1 MTFAASSAL
10 GPRVPEVVLRTHL
23 NILLVGTT
31 KQTSDFMAGLWPALL
46 EPIVLCDAAG
56 FLWPRES
63 IGTLILENATEM
75 AMAQQVSL
83 FAQLEDSLRHTRV
96 ITTVR
101 RPLFPDVQMGWF
113 LHALYYR
120 LNTIMLDFCEQAVQH
135 SEYSDQPRSAHSS

>member
-1 MTFAASSAL
+1 MTLGVSSAL
-10 GPRVPEVVLRTHL
+10 GPLLPEVVLRTHL

-56 FLWPRES
+56 FPWLGES

-75 AMAQQVSL
+75 SMAQQVSL

-96 ITTVR
+96 ITAVR
-101 RPLFPDVQMGWF
+101 RPLFPDVEMGWF

-120 LNTIMLDFCEQAVQH
+120 LNTILLDFCEPAVQR
-135 SEYSDQPRSAHSS
+135 SEYSGQPGSAPSS